1 MADQIYNNLNQIYID
16 LNQIYNNPYQIY
28 NNSYQIYKNS
38 CQFYKFTIE
47 LEARLAIVE
56 QNSVAVDGQS
66 KNDKEAIANTE
77 KCFAEDFSS
86 DDNLL
91 LIPKNWMKNPYRISN
106 KKNVIDQIIKTRQ
119 IITFEYANPTILKL
133 GCMRSLLW
141 ELPISKLDALEEKLK
156 HEKTIDDLCIEGIQ
170 NLISSLDAF
179 LDEKSNT
186 SEAEDIY
193 LKIYSSGILTNGEIV
208 YATNNRICYGK
219 VLILAEIS
227 LLPNNHPTFPIAL
240 IRWYDYCS
248 KRHLT
253 KYGCSYMKLINSYD
267 IIPFDSIVE
276 VVHMVKRSFKDP
288 KNSKILKDSLVI
300 LGFFKDPH
308 LKKLTDEFGSTQWR
322 DYYKAEVNQKVF
334 GNKLRELSTAEGTEE
349 ELYSLSCKYCMNRTE
364 LRLRAYY
371 VTILNKPAD
380 QLMVSL

>member
-1 MADQIYNNLNQIYID
+1 
-16 LNQIYNNPYQIY
+16 
-28 NNSYQIYKNS
+28 
-38 CQFYKFTIE
+38 
-47 LEARLAIVE
+47 
-56 QNSVAVDGQS
+56 
-66 KNDKEAIANTE
+66 
-77 KCFAEDFSS
+77 
-86 DDNLL
+86 
-91 LIPKNWMKNPYRISN
+91 
-106 KKNVIDQIIKTRQ
+106 
-119 IITFEYANPTILKL
+119 
-133 GCMRSLLW
+133 MRSLLW

-380 QLMVSL
+380 QLMPITDSIQKYGKFRTKYGLIINSKLSNRKGDVARKNFCIAVKLLVDKNAHRPNAPIILEEREFFGEVRNPRPSGHGPLKFRDLGAFEVINISAIDRNVGFLKMPNNELYIIDRENRVKFR

>member
-1 MADQIYNNLNQIYID
+1 
-16 LNQIYNNPYQIY
+16 
-28 NNSYQIYKNS
+28 
-38 CQFYKFTIE
+38 
-47 LEARLAIVE
+47 
-56 QNSVAVDGQS
+56 
-66 KNDKEAIANTE
+66 
-77 KCFAEDFSS
+77 
-86 DDNLL
+86 
-91 LIPKNWMKNPYRISN
+91 
-106 KKNVIDQIIKTRQ
+106 
-119 IITFEYANPTILKL
+119 
-133 GCMRSLLW
+133 MRSLLW

-276 VVHMVKRSFKDP
+276 VVHM
-288 KNSKILKDSLVI
+288 
-300 LGFFKDPH
+300 
-308 LKKLTDEFGSTQWR
+308 
-322 DYYKAEVNQKVF
+322 YKAEVNQKVF

-380 QLMVSL
+380 QLMPITDSIQKYGKFRTKYGLIINSKLSNRKGDVARKNFCIAVKLLVDKNAHRPNAPIILEEREFFGEVRNPRPSGHGPLKFRDLGAFEVINISAIDRNVGFLKMPNNELYIIDRENRVKFR